1 MKKTRWIPAIVMLT
15 AGFLSCVMSIYR
27 GKDFLTFA
35 KTLLLVMLIF
45 YVLGGIVAYI
55 LQRSFDAAAAKAKAE
70 AEKQEQEQAE
80 EASDVEITEGKS
92 DKPES

>member
-15 AGFLSCVMSIYR
+15 AGFISCVMSIYR

-45 YVLGGIVAYI
+45 YVFGVLVAYI
-55 LQRSFDAAAAKAKAE
+55 LQRSFDAAEKAE
-70 AEKQEQEQAE
+70 EEEQGQAE
-80 EASDVEITEGKS
+80 EASEGEIAEGKS
-92 DKPES
+92 SKPEA